1 MQMKLQYQT
10 QCFTEIIDHQTAQS
24 LGQFNL
30 SEQLQ
35 AGLKLNRFSVSVP
48 LQSLKFHMSGII

>member
-10 QCFTEIIDHQTAQS
+10 QCSTEIINHQTAQ
-24 LGQFNL
+24 LFGQFNL

-35 AGLKLNRFSVSVP
+35 AGLKLNRFSVSIP
-48 LQSLKFHMSGII
+48 LQTLKFHMSGII